1 MVFTELSVLA
11 EVLKLQHGLELL
23 ETQGITALLKYFERL
38 QEQSISTK
46 TKAVKNVVADPQFR
60 SAWLLARRLQE
71 QGIEHP
77 KLERLAEIVRAEMHA
92 GMKLIVF
99 SQYRD
104 SAVVLERMLN
114 SINGVQARL
123 FVGQLK
129 KMDTGLSQKE
139 QIARLQEFREGAFN
153 VLVATAVGEEGLD
166 IPSVDL
172 VIFYEPIPSAIRTIQ
187 RRGRTGRLEKGRV
200 IILSAAKT
208 RDEGYRWSAHHKEKK
223 MHLHLQK
230 LRQHAPLLLRRE
242 RSPEQPAGKDVLIFA
257 DHREKSSGV
266 IKELLHLGA
275 DLRLEQLQC
284 ADYVL
289 SSRVAV
295 EFKSRADFVDSIVD
309 GRLLLQLKE
318 MKAQYPI
325 PLVMIEG
332 EEDWYSL
339 RNVHPNAVRGM
350 IATIAVSYQIP
361 LIYTSNQRESAAFL
375 LAIAKREQEERKETF
390 TPHAEKKAMSLK
402 EQQEYLISAL
412 PGIGMSLAR
421 PLLRQFRTVK
431 NVINASAEEL
441 EQVEKIGE
449 KKAAAIRDVVERE
462 YGDK

>member
-1 MVFTELSVLA
+1 MTASPGSEMDSIREVMQNLLIEHIEVRTPQDPDVLPYVQDVKVEWISVELPAEFLQIKKVLEEALRGRMQRLKQWGALKRADLSMVSKKDLMQAQGQLQARIAQGERDFVVFTELSVLA

-172 VIFYEPIPSAIRTIQ
+172 VIFYEPIP
-187 RRGRTGRLEKGRV
+187 
-200 IILSAAKT
+200 
-208 RDEGYRWSAHHKEKK
+208 
-223 MHLHLQK
+223 
-230 LRQHAPLLLRRE
+230 
-242 RSPEQPAGKDVLIFA
+242 
-257 DHREKSSGV
+257 
-266 IKELLHLGA
+266 
-275 DLRLEQLQC
+275 
-284 ADYVL
+284 
-289 SSRVAV
+289 
-295 EFKSRADFVDSIVD
+295 
-309 GRLLLQLKE
+309 
-318 MKAQYPI
+318 
-325 PLVMIEG
+325 
-332 EEDWYSL
+332 
-339 RNVHPNAVRGM
+339 
-350 IATIAVSYQIP
+350 
-361 LIYTSNQRESAAFL
+361 
-375 LAIAKREQEERKETF
+375 
-390 TPHAEKKAMSLK
+390 
-402 EQQEYLISAL
+402 
-412 PGIGMSLAR
+412 
-421 PLLRQFRTVK
+421 
-431 NVINASAEEL
+431 
-441 EQVEKIGE
+441 
-449 KKAAAIRDVVERE
+449 
-462 YGDK
+462 